1 MFAFRYDRLWTRRQ
15 PVAQSPPMKIT
26 VTAWGFEVRI
36 GRWLIGT
43 WPTKAEA
50 EKHGNA
56 WSQRIAA

>member
-1 MFAFRYDRLWTRRQ
+1 
-15 PVAQSPPMKIT
+15 MKIT